1 MRLKKK
7 IVVCFSVTV
16 FAVLLVAS
24 EILVHGQTVQ
34 TTPKRLQ
41 KISSNIWDIVEND
54 NEIAGG
60 SSMQTENQKPHETRK
75 RTITAETVPYDG
87 VKRSISCWG
96 DSMLYGCATT
106 PGFITLDGITTNIS
120 YATTPDMLSQFT
132 GLTTYNLGVNGET
145 SKEIATRAGGLTM
158 VVDRDIVIDGTGIA
172 EFKLQ
177 SLYDGDNVYM
187 EDYSGYNF
195 QSDQTNICVINGEK
209 YYVTNSYDGESQI
222 LYGTDVNIKE
232 GTPVYT
238 LAAVERKDDILVLEI
253 GSNAGW
259 YNDYDELIAQ
269 YDSILENTGCKYY
282 IIVGDTDDP
291 ELSVDMN
298 KIYIG
303 MGETPWEQALSKAYG
318 DHFINM
324 RLYMIQNG
332 LSDCGLEATDEDLD
346 GFTRGEI
353 SQQLR
358 ADWTHFNAYGYYAKA
373 KGIYEKGVELGY
385 WGGQ

>member
-1 MRLKKK
+1 MKVRKK

-16 FAVLLVAS
+16 FVVLLIAS
-24 EILVHGQTVQ
+24 EVLVHGGTVQ
-34 TTPKRLQ
+34 TTPARLQ
-41 KISSNIWDIVEND
+41 KISKNIWDIVEND

-96 DSMLYGCATT
+96 DSMMYGCATT

-120 YATTPDMLSQFT
+120 YATAPDMLSQFT
-132 GLTTYNLGVNGET
+132 GLKTYNLGVNGET

-209 YYVTNSYDGESQI
+209 YYVTNFM
-222 LYGTDVNIKE
+222 TVKARF
-232 GTPVYT
+232 YT
-238 LAAVERKDDILVLEI
+238 
-253 GSNAGW
+253 
-259 YNDYDELIAQ
+259 AQ
-269 YDSILENTGCKYY
+269 
-282 IIVGDTDDP
+282 
-291 ELSVDMN
+291 M
-298 KIYIG
+298 
-303 MGETPWEQALSKAYG
+303 
-318 DHFINM
+318 
-324 RLYMIQNG
+324 
-332 LSDCGLEATDEDLD
+332 
-346 GFTRGEI
+346 
-353 SQQLR
+353 
-358 ADWTHFNAYGYYAKA
+358 
-373 KGIYEKGVELGY
+373 
-385 WGGQ
+385 